1 MKNFSTLQRG
11 QVSSQLRQIRLDKNL
26 PITDIAYKCDLS
38 VANIDA
44 IERGEAISFKK
55 YLRLIR
61 FYEKKDSNLAH
72 RLKKAASFKKE
83 AACSLS

>member
-1 MKNFSTLQRG
+1 MKNFSAFLRS

-26 PITDIAYKCDLS
+26 PITDIACRCDLS

-44 IERGEAISFKK
+44 IERGEALSFKK

-61 FYEKKDSNLAH
+61 FYEKKIQILLVD
-72 RLKKAASFKKE
+72 
-83 AACSLS
+83 

>member
-26 PITDIAYKCDLS
+26 PITDIACKCDLS

-61 FYEKKDSNLAH
+61 FYEKKIQILLTD
-72 RLKKAASFKKE
+72 
-83 AACSLS
+83 

>member
-1 MKNFSTLQRG
+1 MKNFSALQRD

-26 PITDIAYKCDLS
+26 PITDIACRCDLS

-61 FYEKKDSNLAH
+61 FYEKKIQILLVD
-72 RLKKAASFKKE
+72 
-83 AACSLS
+83 

>member
-1 MKNFSTLQRG
+1 MKNFSALQRD

-26 PITDIAYKCDLS
+26 PITDIACRCDLS

-44 IERGEAISFKK
+44 IERGEALSFKK

-61 FYEKKDSNLAH
+61 FYEKKIQILLMD
-72 RLKKAASFKKE
+72 
-83 AACSLS
+83 

>member
-1 MKNFSTLQRG
+1 MKNFSALQRD

-26 PITDIAYKCDLS
+26 PITDIACRCDLS

-44 IERGEAISFKK
+44 IERGESISFEK

-61 FYEKKDSNLAH
+61 FYEKKIQILLVD
-72 RLKKAASFKKE
+72 
-83 AACSLS
+83 

>member
-26 PITDIAYKCDLS
+26 PITDIACKCDLS

-44 IERGEAISFKK
+44 IERGEALSFKK

-61 FYEKKDSNLAH
+61 FYDKRIKILLSDEK
-72 RLKKAASFKKE
+72 
-83 AACSLS
+83 

>member
-1 MKNFSTLQRG
+1 MKNFSAFLRG

-61 FYEKKDSNLAH
+61 FYEKKIQILLTD
-72 RLKKAASFKKE
+72 
-83 AACSLS
+83 

>member
-1 MKNFSTLQRG
+1 MKNFSALQRD

-26 PITDIAYKCDLS
+26 PITDIACRCDLS

-61 FYEKKDSNLAH
+61 FYEKKIQILLMD
-72 RLKKAASFKKE
+72 
-83 AACSLS
+83 